1 MAGGGFTNPSHGGG
15 GTSAKVRQYPGK
27 ATSFVI
33 ISCIMAA
40 SGGLIFGY
48 DIGISGTLNPNP
60 NPKTLTLKTLTL
72 TLKP

>member
-1 MAGGGFTNPSHGGG
+1 MAGGGFTNPSHGGGG

-48 DIGISGTLNPNP
+48 DIGISGTIRSHPIHGC
-60 NPKTLTLKTLTL
+60 LTL
-72 TLKP
+72 TNPN